1 MEKLKLESPDLTA
14 QNHRSHRH
22 PFPELRDGNAG
33 RGTQHEGEEGIQTR
47 HQF

>member
-1 MEKLKLESPDLTA
+1 MSKMKFESPDLTA
-14 QNHRSHRH
+14 QNIDRIAAL
-22 PFPELRDGNAG
+22 FAELRDGNAG